1 MKLDAIGRLVWEK
14 RRPPRGLDAGQA
26 AVIALPEV
34 SDGLPALV
42 PGANGWGI
50 YTACGA
56 ALEGPVRRAFD
67 NALREA
73 ESSVDTPLPEGD
85 DLVEALRRLIA
96 AGMAVSP
103 GAGVVPLLET
113 IRQTAALL
121 SAPPPELAARVAGV
135 RALPVDEQGAILGW
149 FASRIQLRM
158 SLALAQLWKAG
169 TPAPALAQAV
179 AGSRFGILFE
189 RGALDPE
196 GSLPLLAAVMG
207 SGVPQPVLAAGSN
220 ALRIAITAVLE
231 RRNAG
236 RSTPEDL
243 SFVLRHLPPDLAE
256 RGAADVARALITN
269 ADAVAWLL
277 PQLARFTDTKS
288 LLQGQIPAALA
299 KDLLRPEQGL
309 ALAAALVDVLHELK
323 RWEVIAAL
331 ASSLIP
337 VGDAAGRADRAL
349 VVPHEPV
356 QAVVVAVGL
365 GRLRHA
371 GAEAALHVD
380 RVWEEAV
387 GAHPGS
393 LSVDLGF
400 CGLAV
405 FLDPLTAFRFALG
418 IGAQFGVDVPAVG
431 VGAGLVTGGT
441 DGDAVRIAG
450 GAVERALQWLSL
462 NPLPPRAAADN
473 VLAIALHGG
482 RLCGH
487 GVGVDAGAAE
497 VIEAAR
503 HAAGLVGPRDAAPAG
518 DARTPRS
525 LDTLRVFELDGQVVA
540 LIRVAGV
547 SGGYEARSFT
557 RAEWVAVLDRDS
569 AASASQVSPVAPV
582 QRPVRSGPLEQ
593 ILLPDPEPLELTAMD
608 DLLEAV
614 EGFDDVAAPVEPP
627 VPPPV
632 AVPVELPV
640 PPPIAAPVEPPVPPP
655 IAAPVEP
662 IGLPPIAAPV
672 ALPDF
677 DPFLSND
684 IPERSLMLDVSA
696 DDGFGPARAPAMA
709 AGWESNVW
717 AAPPPPAREAAP
729 APDGFGPADP
739 LPVRLPDVYTDFF
752 LPGAPPPPSHEVDI
766 DDDSSVVGP
775 VVAAPAAAPPR
786 ARAEPGADAAEMD
799 FDILLRGYCSLLD
812 GAEVV
817 FGRPYGAR
825 IVDRHAY
832 AYQGDLDEP
841 YRLFLQDK
849 IADGFVP
856 RTEMVGDLPRGV
868 TLAPLDPDRLAQAW
882 RSLS

>member
-1 MKLDAIGRLVWEK
+1 MKLDALGRLVWEK

-26 AVIALPEV
+26 TVIALPEV

-50 YTACGA
+50 YAACGA
-56 ALEGPVRRAFD
+56 ALERPVRRAFD

-96 AGMAVSP
+96 AGLAVSA

-158 SLALAQLWKAG
+158 SLALAQLWRAG

-179 AGSRFGILFE
+179 AGSRFGVLFE

-277 PQLARFTDTKS
+277 PQLARFTDSKS
-288 LLQGQIPAALA
+288 LLQGQVPAALA

-450 GAVERALQWLSL
+450 VAVERALQWLSL
-462 NPLPPRAAADN
+462 NPLPPRAASDN

-608 DLLEAV
+608 DLPEAV
-614 EGFDDVAAPVEPP
+614 EGLDDVVAPVEAIVLPPVSASLPVSASPPVSAPVEPP
-627 VPPPV
+627 
-632 AVPVELPV
+632 
-640 PPPIAAPVEPPVPPP
+640 
-655 IAAPVEP
+655 
-662 IGLPPIAAPV
+662 GLPPIAAPI
-672 ALPDF
+672 ALPAF

-696 DDGFGPARAPAMA
+696 EDGFGPAQPPAIEA
-709 AGWESNVW
+709 AWGADVW
-717 AAPPPPAREAAP
+717 ATPPAREAAS

-739 LPVRLPDVYTDFF
+739 VPVRLPDVFTDFF

-786 ARAEPGADAAEMD
+786 SRPRAEPVTDAAEMD

-868 TLAPLDPDRLAQAW
+868 TLAPLDPGRLAQAW
-882 RSLS
+882 RALS